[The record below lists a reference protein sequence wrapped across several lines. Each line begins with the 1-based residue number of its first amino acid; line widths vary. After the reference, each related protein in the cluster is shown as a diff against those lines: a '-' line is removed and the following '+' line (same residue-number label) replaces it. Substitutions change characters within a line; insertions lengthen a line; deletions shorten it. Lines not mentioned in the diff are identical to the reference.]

1 MNKKITFLFAI
12 SMSFQLFYCQENSAH
27 CSKRTKAH
35 NVNLKSNTLSIAQ
48 IAQTEKYDVNYYNL
62 NLNMTNTSTYLSGMV
77 RMDAKAKVNLD
88 SALFELF
95 QSFTITEIRVNGIPV
110 NYSRNQSA
118 IKVPVN
124 ATQGDYF
131 SIETDY
137 FGTPP
142 TAATN
147 PLGGGG
153 MTYKKSQTWG
163 NRVVWSLS
171 EPFSAYE
178 WFPVKQSL
186 KDKIDSSDVSI
197 TVPDTCKAGS
207 NGILVS
213 VDTLGNGLLK
223 FNWKNRHM
231 IDYYLISVSVA
242 KYIEHN
248 YYVQPNG
255 STDSIFVQNFIY
267 NNPQTLPYFLNDI
280 NETGDFLVLFS
291 DLYGLY
297 PYADE
302 KYGHCMAPISGGME
316 HQTMTT
322 QGFFEKTLTAHEL
335 AHQWWGN
342 QVTCASWS
350 DIWVNEGWASYSEY
364 LMLENLYPAEKNQHM
379 LDVHNNV
386 MSQPNGSV
394 WCLDSLNE
402 GRIFS
407 GRLTYDKGA
416 GIIHSMRN
424 IVNDD
429 NLFFEVLNSFQTKY
443 KDSVATGI
451 DFKNELE
458 LQTGIDFDPFFEQWY
473 FGEGYPTYALKWN
486 QVGNDL
492 FVKISHITSASNV
505 TPTFT
510 NPLDVRFIRVGL
522 GDTIIRF
529 NINSNNELFVISEI
543 GQITNSISIDPNNW
557 VINQVASIL
566 QDNTLG
572 SINLEEESK
581 IEVYPNPTDGV
592 FQILNLNQNAEIKIF
607 NTNGQLLLSKNIAP
621 NDSIDI
627 QEFSMGTYI
636 LDISFEENKRRIKL
650 LTIK

>member
-12 SMSFQLFYCQENSAH
+12 SMSFQLLYSQENSAH

-386 MSQPNGSV
+386 MSQPDGSV

-529 NINSNNELFVISEI
+529 NINSNNELFVISEM

-557 VINQVASIL
+557 IINQVASIL

-581 IEVYPNPTDGV
+581 IEVYPNPTNGV

-636 LDISFEENKRRIKL
+636 LDISFKENKRRIKL

>member
-1 MNKKITFLFAI
+1 
-12 SMSFQLFYCQENSAH
+12 
-27 CSKRTKAH
+27 
-35 NVNLKSNTLSIAQ
+35 
-48 IAQTEKYDVNYYNL
+48 
-62 NLNMTNTSTYLSGMV
+62 
-77 RMDAKAKVNLD
+77 MDAKAKVNLD

-386 MSQPNGSV
+386 MSQPDGSV

-416 GIIHSMRN
+416 GIIH
-424 IVNDD
+424 
-429 NLFFEVLNSFQTKY
+429 
-443 KDSVATGI
+443 
-451 DFKNELE
+451 
-458 LQTGIDFDPFFEQWY
+458 
-473 FGEGYPTYALKWN
+473 
-486 QVGNDL
+486 
-492 FVKISHITSASNV
+492 
-505 TPTFT
+505 
-510 NPLDVRFIRVGL
+510 
-522 GDTIIRF
+522 
-529 NINSNNELFVISEI
+529 
-543 GQITNSISIDPNNW
+543 
-557 VINQVASIL
+557 
-566 QDNTLG
+566 
-572 SINLEEESK
+572 
-581 IEVYPNPTDGV
+581 
-592 FQILNLNQNAEIKIF
+592 
-607 NTNGQLLLSKNIAP
+607 
-621 NDSIDI
+621 
-627 QEFSMGTYI
+627 
-636 LDISFEENKRRIKL
+636 
-650 LTIK
+650 

>member
-1 MNKKITFLFAI
+1 
-12 SMSFQLFYCQENSAH
+12 
-27 CSKRTKAH
+27 
-35 NVNLKSNTLSIAQ
+35 
-48 IAQTEKYDVNYYNL
+48 
-62 NLNMTNTSTYLSGMV
+62 
-77 RMDAKAKVNLD
+77 
-88 SALFELF
+88 
-95 QSFTITEIRVNGIPV
+95 
-110 NYSRNQSA
+110 
-118 IKVPVN
+118 
-124 ATQGDYF
+124 
-131 SIETDY
+131 
-137 FGTPP
+137 
-142 TAATN
+142 
-147 PLGGGG
+147 
-153 MTYKKSQTWG
+153 
-163 NRVVWSLS
+163 
-171 EPFSAYE
+171 
-178 WFPVKQSL
+178 
-186 KDKIDSSDVSI
+186 
-197 TVPDTCKAGS
+197 
-207 NGILVS
+207 
-213 VDTLGNGLLK
+213 
-223 FNWKNRHM
+223 
-231 IDYYLISVSVA
+231 
-242 KYIEHN
+242 
-248 YYVQPNG
+248 
-255 STDSIFVQNFIY
+255 
-267 NNPQTLPYFLNDI
+267 
-280 NETGDFLVLFS
+280 
-291 DLYGLY
+291 
-297 PYADE
+297 
-302 KYGHCMAPISGGME
+302 MAPISGGME

-529 NINSNNELFVISEI
+529 NINSNNELFVISEM

-636 LDISFEENKRRIKL
+636 LDISFKENKRRIKL

>member
-1 MNKKITFLFAI
+1 MNKKLSFLFAI
-12 SMSFQLFYCQENSAH
+12 SMSFQLLYSQENSAH

-124 ATQGDYF
+124 ATQGVYF

-142 TAATN
+142 TAVTN

-529 NINSNNELFVISEI
+529 NINSNNELFVISEM

-581 IEVYPNPTDGV
+581 IEVYPNPTDEV

-636 LDISFEENKRRIKL
+636 LDISFKENKRRIKL

>member
-12 SMSFQLFYCQENSAH
+12 SMSFQLLYSQENSAH

-416 GIIHSMRN
+416 GIIHSMRK

-510 NPLDVRFIRVGL
+510 NPLEVRFIRVGL

-529 NINSNNELFVISEI
+529 NINSNNELFVISEM

-636 LDISFEENKRRIKL
+636 LDISFKENKRRIKL

>member
-12 SMSFQLFYCQENSAH
+12 SMSFQLLYSQENSAH

-255 STDSIFVQNFIY
+255 SVDSIFVQNFIY

-386 MSQPNGSV
+386 MSQPDGSV

-529 NINSNNELFVISEI
+529 NINSNNELFVISEM